1 MLSAN
6 ANGPGGGSVPLHE
19 FRVVVCKQR
28 RLAMPAGRNPAP
40 QEDLFFTARQCQM
53 GLHLNRFDG
62 NDMIMQPLNK
72 RDWTIHYETKFT
84 LTPSPDLTLASTSPN
99 VYNQRYPSS
108 KRLEFNLP
116 FYKKTRYAQNLLG
129 LQFPTDIDY
138 HYLSLIHI

>member
-1 MLSAN
+1 
-6 ANGPGGGSVPLHE
+6 
-19 FRVVVCKQR
+19 
-28 RLAMPAGRNPAP
+28 
-40 QEDLFFTARQCQM
+40 
-53 GLHLNRFDG
+53 
-62 NDMIMQPLNK
+62 MIMQPLNK

-138 HYLSLIHI
+138 HYCVLVFARPVGNQVNQVNPPVLGTAAKWWVANIRSVTTYTDN